1 MGLGPQSI
9 GGWTVA
15 RISAVGY
22 DSCQEWGEDLLRIGG
37 SESYVRVAVN
47 PVERR
52 IQELS
57 KPQRGRKKCYIQA
70 MRLKVVVPN
79 QRYSWLLLE
88 HPTDTEPTDT
98 VVLDVDLKEAL
109 TIDRQVGETLRE
121 IRGLSVLENLPP
133 SLRDRSPAENL
144 AKEVVLAADR
154 DSTIGLAKE

>member
-1 MGLGPQSI
+1 M
-9 GGWTVA
+9 
-15 RISAVGY
+15 
-22 DSCQEWGEDLLRIGG
+22 
-37 SESYVRVAVN
+37 
-47 PVERR
+47 RR
-52 IQELS
+52 
-57 KPQRGRKKCYIQA
+57 
-70 MRLKVVVPN
+70 KVVVPN

-121 IRGLSVLENLPP
+121 IRGFSVLENLPP